1 MTNQAE
7 RSIFS
12 REYEVNYTMAA
23 KSLTDL
29 SQELF
34 GVEVAPEQRT
44 LWDAMFPAMFYLDN
58 LLDQDDTAE
67 KRLATFQR
75 SIDFLITGET
85 NDLAVSGV
93 EALIPLRAAVQAI
106 NPSKLP
112 EMARQAHTIALLGE
126 RARQAKNVRTL
137 GIISLAEGRA
147 TSRLVTPIA
156 PSPNGDDQ
164 TEFNQYLELLSTHAN
179 ALDTVFDIKQDAANG
194 LLNFQP
200 TIKDQVELFAMLTP
214 GIATLLKRLDFSM
227 FVKISKPAIKTFI
240 NRKK

>member
-1 MTNQAE
+1 
-7 RSIFS
+7 
-12 REYEVNYTMAA
+12 MAA

-126 RARQAKNVRTL
+126 RAR
-137 GIISLAEGRA
+137 
-147 TSRLVTPIA
+147 
-156 PSPNGDDQ
+156 
-164 TEFNQYLELLSTHAN
+164 
-179 ALDTVFDIKQDAANG
+179 
-194 LLNFQP
+194 
-200 TIKDQVELFAMLTP
+200 
-214 GIATLLKRLDFSM
+214 
-227 FVKISKPAIKTFI
+227 
-240 NRKK
+240 